1 MDAIL
6 ELSMQQVLDAMPIDA
21 ESKTVL
27 LGGSGRLRPFYQ
39 LMLAQ
44 ESGEWQA
51 VSELSHQLHLKETD
65 VSNCYWEALQW
76 ARLVTAGA
84 SSS

>member
-1 MDAIL
+1 
-6 ELSMQQVLDAMPIDA
+6 
-21 ESKTVL
+21 L

-51 VSELSHQLHLKETD
+51 VTELSSQLRLGEND
-65 VSNCYWEALQW
+65 VADAYWQAMQW
-76 ARLVTAGA
+76 GRQVTGG
-84 SSS
+84 S